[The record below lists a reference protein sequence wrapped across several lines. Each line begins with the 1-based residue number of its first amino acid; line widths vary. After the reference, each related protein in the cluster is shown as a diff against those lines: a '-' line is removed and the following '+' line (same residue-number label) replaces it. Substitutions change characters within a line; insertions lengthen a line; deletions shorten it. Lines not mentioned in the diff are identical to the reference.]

1 MYYSKELMKSQN
13 KTMFPSKSFE
23 NFFSNSEFDKIKT
36 TAIELEEND
45 PVVHSGQQYTKFKY
59 YESKLHA
66 LLNKRIEDII
76 GKHNVYLSV
85 VSNTLGN
92 PVPTHTDHN
101 LSDVRENA
109 LPYATL
115 CIPLDVISED
125 NNWGTASTITFDQYY
140 FPDQDWEYR
149 RHIFTGFLKPN
160 TIKNSKGFINETT
173 ITKEYYDRYLNQHE
187 DYSFFE
193 GMSIEKIIDWK
204 KNSLMIWHQCRFH
217 CSDSYLSSG
226 TKNKKSIILW
236 TTKESK

>member
-1 MYYSKELMKSQN
+1 MYYSKSLMDSQVE
-13 KTMFPSKSFE
+13 TMFPSESFE
-23 NFFSNSEFDKIKT
+23 NFFNDSEFDKIKII
-36 TAIELEEND
+36 ANELEKNA
-45 PVVHSGQQYTKFKY
+45 PTLHAGQQYTKFNY
-59 YESKLHA
+59 YESMLDS
-66 LLNKRIEDII
+66 LLSKRIEDII
-76 GKHNVYLSV
+76 GPHNVYLSV

-92 PVPTHTDHN
+92 PVLTHTDHN

-115 CIPLDVISED
+115 CIPLEVISED
-125 NNWGTASTITFDQYY
+125 TNWGAASTITFDQYY
-140 FPDQDWEYR
+140 FPEQDWEYR

-160 TIKNSKGFINETT
+160 TIKNSQGFLKETT
-173 ITKEYYDRYLNQHE
+173 ITKEYYDRYLNQHD

-204 KNSLMIWHQCRFH
+204 KNSLMLWHQCRFH